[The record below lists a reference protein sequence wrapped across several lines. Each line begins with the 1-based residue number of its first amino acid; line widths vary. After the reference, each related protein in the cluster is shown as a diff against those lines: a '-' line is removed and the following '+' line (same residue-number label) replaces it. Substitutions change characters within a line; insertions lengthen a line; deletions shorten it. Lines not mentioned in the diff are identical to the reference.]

1 LQIQYVQISAKLISY
16 SYCAHFRGFFEPI
29 FQLSDGKVDVSYGLT
44 EYGVIYPFKKFNT
57 NNIPDWWKSY
67 NHVKHEWFECIDEAT
82 LKNNIEALTGLFM
95 LNILY
100 KKVGNILSHI
110 KTLFYTIVKWISSH
124 TILKIY

>member
-1 LQIQYVQISAKLISY
+1 MQISAKLISY
-16 SYCAHFRGFFEPI
+16 SYCAHFRDFFEPI

-100 KKVGNILSHI
+100 KKRTQGTQAKRSQRLIHNFLVFLP
-110 KTLFYTIVKWISSH
+110 KFYI
-124 TILKIY
+124 